1 MPAYWPLAPEPPA
14 PLAAR
19 MSAKNKAKHGRILI
33 IEDDWDIL
41 EVLKL
46 MLEYE
51 GHQVVTAKNGK
62 LALAALTGKPFD
74 VVVMD
79 VSMPEVSG
87 IEVARSLRANPK
99 TAGVDIVFHT
109 GLDEHWVNERFSDY
123 DLFLT
128 KAKDVDVL
136 VEGIARLV
144 AEPRAQRA
152 RRVVADAETFSA
164 EEALRAQQALR
175 SAMGLGPEALSVQ
188 AFLAVMNDE
197 IGQMRRI
204 GTSDAG
210 IAALIGEAIGREVA
224 PSTIERHAGAGASD
238 SSD

>member
-1 MPAYWPLAPEPPA
+1 MASKDKP
-14 PLAAR
+14 
-19 MSAKNKAKHGRILI
+19 KHGRILI

-51 GHQVVTAKNGK
+51 GHQVATAKDGK
-62 LALAALTGKPFD
+62 VALATIAAAKPFD

-99 TAGVDIVFHT
+99 TADVDIVFHT
-109 GLDEHWVNERFSDY
+109 GLDEHWVNERFADY

-144 AEPRAQRA
+144 AEPKAQRRNRSA
-152 RRVVADAETFSA
+152 ADAETYSA
-164 EEALRAQQALR
+164 EEAMQAQKALRA
-175 SAMGLGPEALSVQ
+175 AMGLGAEAFTVE
-188 AFLAVMNDE
+188 AFVAMLADE

-204 GTSDAG
+204 GTADAE
-210 IAALIGEAIGREVA
+210 IAALVSRAIGRELTA
-224 PSTIERHAGAGASD
+224 STIERHAGEAG
-238 SSD
+238 

>member
-1 MPAYWPLAPEPPA
+1 MASKDKP
-14 PLAAR
+14 
-19 MSAKNKAKHGRILI
+19 KQGRILI

-51 GHQVVTAKNGK
+51 GHHVVTARNGK

-99 TAGVDIVFHT
+99 TAEVDIVFHT
-109 GLDEHWVNERFSDY
+109 GLDEHWVHERFADY

-136 VEGIARLV
+136 VEGIAALI
-144 AEPRAQRA
+144 AEPKSQRA
-152 RRVVADAETFSA
+152 RRATLDAQTYSA
-164 EEALRAQQALR
+164 EEAMLAQRALR
-175 SAMGLGPEALSVQ
+175 EAMSLGPETFDAAEFIAMLS
-188 AFLAVMNDE
+188 DE
-197 IGQMRRI
+197 IAQLHRI
-204 GTSDAG
+204 GTDDAA
-210 IAALIGEAIGREVA
+210 IAAMISAAIGREVSA
-224 PSTIERHAGAGASD
+224 ASVARHHASSSQAARTARPAAGCAASLGVLAGG
-238 SSD
+238 